1 VSDLAA
7 MLGRIN
13 APEPS
18 TVDTPGL
25 GRLGDLA
32 RWLAAAQ
39 GRWPPAEPVRIRAV
53 LVGAADPALADLADL
68 AGVGVRRLDPAA
80 ADLPASQAGQEA
92 VEAVDAEVDQG
103 ANLLLVAA
111 TGAQV
116 PATALAAVLT
126 HLEPATAVGT
136 GLTDA
141 EWASR
146 VSAVRDLQRALRR
159 QVGDPEALLSTVD
172 SPELAALTGLL
183 LQAAV
188 RRTPVV
194 LDGLA
199 GCAAALVAESVAPA
213 ANGWWQLAGR
223 SGSPAEDAALERLGL
238 RALLDLGID
247 GGPGCSAL
255 LAVPLVRA
263 ATRLA
268 GQFSAAPSPGQPGPA
283 GVGGAGQ
290 DSGAGRDP
298 AA

>member
-7 MLGRIN
+7 MLGQID
-13 APEPS
+13 APEPC

-39 GRWPPAEPVRIRAV
+39 GRWPPAEPARIRAV
-53 LVGAADPALADLADL
+53 LVGAPDPALADMAEE

-80 ADLPASQAGQEA
+80 ADLPASEAGQEA
-92 VEAVDAEVDQG
+92 ADAEVDQG
-103 ANLLLVAA
+103 ADLLLVAA

-116 PATALAAVLT
+116 PATALAAALT
-126 HLEPATAVGT
+126 HLEPAAAVGT

-159 QVGDPEALLSTVD
+159 QLGDPEALLSAVD

-213 ANGWWQLAGR
+213 ATDWWQLAGR
-223 SGSPAEDAALERLGL
+223 SGSPAEDAVLDRMRL
-238 RALLDLGID
+238 RALLDLGVD
-247 GGPGCSAL
+247 GCPGWSAL

-268 GQFSAAPSPGQPGPA
+268 GRFPEAPSPGQPGA
-283 GVGGAGQ
+283 SGVDGA
-290 DSGAGRDP
+290 
-298 AA
+298 